1 MEGGG
6 YGEGAAGPAGPDGAS
21 RAGQA
26 AAAAQQFFCHMFFR
40 VDPKWRWMADL
51 AKEESAKEAEVVLR
65 ASGVRLRTY
74 STLGLRDDA
83 DFLLWFAADTVD
95 EIQGAAARLYRTV
108 FGKYIAPSR
117 TYLSRTRPSLYLRAG
132 GGGGEAGAGAAGRGA
147 PPSFAA
153 GNAPKKYAVVYPFT
167 KSREWYL
174 LSAEQRRDMMDE
186 HIAVGQKYPGIVL
199 NTTYAFGIHDEDF
212 MLSFECD
219 SLAEF
224 QDLVM
229 ELRETAVS
237 RYVAV
242 DTPMIVCVSKDI
254 IPLVMSRG

>member
-1 MEGGG
+1 MGD
-6 YGEGAAGPAGPDGAS
+6 AADGQD
-21 RAGQA
+21 RQY
-26 AAAAQQFFCHMFFR
+26 FFCHMFFK

-51 AKEESAKEAEVVLR
+51 AKEESAKEVDGVLSS
-65 ASGVRLRTY
+65 SGVRLRSY

-83 DFLLWFAADTVD
+83 DLLLWFAAETVD
-95 EIQGAAARLYRTV
+95 EIQGAASKLYKTV

-117 TYLSRTRPSLYLRAG
+117 TYLSRTRPSLYAKG
-132 GGGGEAGAGAAGRGA
+132 GA
-147 PPSFAA
+147 PASFAA
-153 GNAPKKYAVVYPFT
+153 GNAPKRYAVVYPFT

-174 LSAEQRRDMMDE
+174 LSAEQRRAMMDE
-186 HIAVGQKYPGIVL
+186 HIAVGKRYPGVIL
-199 NTTYAFGIHDEDF
+199 NTTYSFGIHDEDF

-219 SLAEF
+219 GLAEF
-224 QDLVM
+224 QDLIM

-254 IPLVMSRG
+254 IPLVLSLG